1 VATSFFWPAPL
12 HFAMNHIDDK
22 AEKQRSPLRRFLAM
36 GEKFASQR
44 GGLAAVEF
52 ALLLPFMLLLYL
64 GSFEICQGISVKR
77 QVALTASTVAN
88 IVTQYA
94 SISATSDLPDIL
106 NASATV
112 LTPYSSSSAVVT
124 VSLIGVDGSG
134 NATVT
139 WSQSLHGTARK
150 VGQSV
155 SLPSGLNVPNTSL
168 VLGETSYPYA
178 PLMDFMHMG
187 TLNLYSSIYM
197 LPRSSSGTI
206 TLMP

>member
-1 VATSFFWPAPL
+1 MP
-12 HFAMNHIDDK
+12 
-22 AEKQRSPLRRFLAM
+22 E
-36 GEKFASQR
+36 EFASQR

-64 GSFEICQGISVKR
+64 GSFEICQAISVKR

-94 SISATSDLPDIL
+94 SISATNDLPDIL
-106 NASATV
+106 NASVTV
-112 LTPYSSSSAVVT
+112 LTPYPSTNAVVT
-124 VSLIGVDGSG
+124 VSLIGVNSSG

-139 WSQSLHGTARK
+139 WSQSLHGTPRQ

-155 SLPSGLNVPNTSL
+155 SLPSGLNVPNTNL
-168 VLGETSYPYA
+168 VLGETTYPYA

-187 TLNLYSSIYM
+187 TISLYSSIYM
-197 LPRSSSGTI
+197 LPRSTSGTI
-206 TLMP
+206 ILTP